1 MQGIAQS
8 MSRKL
13 QSRVPRS
20 TSQKT
25 RLKSRVPSGR
35 KERQKSAIQLPP
47 SSGIL
52 LINTG
57 DAAENKKISTT
68 KENQANVKVIPILD
82 LKGTKLAIV
91 ANWREYTPAKIVGIF
106 RQHYTNVK
114 SLSVML
120 SRFKARL
127 AQLDDP
133 PPYEYLKTIAL
144 TRKEYHDIRSDAN
157 DRRRRGAMNTIV
169 VSNADAVVRQAL
181 QCLTSSD
188 PNLLYPALL
197 VTTGL
202 RPIEIVK
209 VGRFS
214 AKLNNQQEHGSFW
227 GCQSRF
233 AKRGT
238 MKTEYHQCRDRPF
251 LAPYWLIERALT
263 LVRKRWSVRHLSNV
277 EINRKFS
284 THWGNILRKA
294 YPMLPGITAKICRRF
309 FAAFAY
315 SYFSKGFFLAKSG
328 QASQPGFTSW
338 VLGHYQLEDTVIA
351 YQSMVI
357 RPQPKMKLFEIG
369 ANLKVTT

>member
-181 QCLTSSD
+181 QYLTSSD

-263 LVRKRWSVRHLSNV
+263 LVRKRWSVRHLSNM